1 MEYVIDLSNVTSKQ
15 ELHERISNVLPVP
28 EYYGMNLDALY
39 DVLSTYYDKCTII
52 FKHWVSTSYILPDYF
67 SKLRKVCQSIERENP
82 DVTIIFEEENDEE
95 KNPDIFAVLSN
106 TGLLETADDFRR
118 LMMYYSCAIM
128 EVETKLNVLNKEF
141 SLQYDRNPIETI
153 KSRLKSPASIIN
165 KLHRKGLDL
174 DMDVIEKELTDI
186 AGLRVICS
194 FQEDIYKLA
203 TMLAS
208 QDDVSLMVIKDYIKN
223 PKPNG
228 YRSLHLIIA
237 TPIFLSEEKRYM
249 KVEVQFR
256 TIAMDFWASL
266 EHKMKYK
273 KDIKNPE
280 EISRRLKECAEAIKN
295 VDDEMSAIRNLIEK
309 E

>member
-1 MEYVIDLSNVTSKQ
+1 Q
-15 ELHERISNVLPVP
+15 ELHERISGVLPVP
-28 EYYGMNLDALY
+28 DYYGMNLDAFF
-39 DVLSTYYDKCTII
+39 DVLSTYYEKCTII
-52 FKHWVSTSYILPDYF
+52 FRNWVRTAYILPDYIN
-67 SKLRKVCQSIERENP
+67 KLKKVCTDIERENP
-82 DVTIIFEEENDEE
+82 DVRIIFEEESEE
-95 KNPDIFAVLSN
+95 RSPDFLDVLSN
-106 TGLLETADDFRR
+106 TRLLETADNFHR

-153 KSRLKSPASIIN
+153 KSRLKSPESIIS
-165 KLHRKGLDL
+165 KLSRKGLDL
-174 DMDVIEKELTDI
+174 DIDVIEKELTDI

-273 KDIKNPE
+273 KDIRNPE
-280 EISRRLKECAEAIKN
+280 EISRRLKECADAIKA